1 MILLIDNYDSFVYN
15 LKQYLAELGEEVV
28 VRRNDGITPEEA
40 LSLAPSRIVI
50 SPGPKTPAEA
60 GASVGIIRRGAGSI
74 PILGVCLGHQAIAAA
89 FGGRVVRAGR
99 LMHGKTSPIHHD
111 GKTVFAGLDNPFEA
125 ARYHSLIVEE
135 KSLPSELEVSA
146 RTPEGEV
153 MGIRHRRFPVEG
165 VQFHPESILTR
176 SGKRLLYNFVSG
188 KVAHIPIKEAID
200 QVISGRDLSRAE
212 AAAVMETIM
221 NGDATPAQISAFV
234 TGLRLKGETVEE
246 IAGCAETMRTKA
258 VKIRVPAGA
267 TVVDTCGTGGDK
279 SNTFNISTAAAL
291 IAAGAGVAVAKHGN
305 RSVSS
310 RCGSAD
316 VLQGLGVNILA
327 RPETMEKCL
336 AETGIAF
343 LFAPALHAAM
353 KHALA
358 PRREI
363 GIRTVFN
370 ILGPLSNPAGAK
382 IQLLGVY
389 SEELTETLARSLL
402 ALGSE
407 RAWVV
412 HGGDGLDEITLAG
425 PTVVSELRGG
435 EVRTFHLDP
444 AEHGLKICR
453 PEELKGGDAGE
464 NGRII
469 LEILEGKRGPRS
481 DVACLNAAAAI
492 LLAGLAADLGEGIA
506 RARESVSSGRA
517 MKKLQD
523 LRRLTN

>member
-15 LKQYLAELGEEVV
+15 LKQHLGELGEEVV
-28 VRRNDGITPEEA
+28 VRRNDAVSPEEVA
-40 LSLAPSRIVI
+40 SLAPSRIVI
-50 SPGPKTPAEA
+50 SPGPKTPAQA
-60 GASVGIIRRGAGSI
+60 GASVEIIRRFAGSI

-89 FGGRVVRAGR
+89 FGGAVVRAGR

-111 GKTVFAGLDNPFEA
+111 GKTIFAGLDNPFEA

-135 KSLPSELEVSA
+135 KTLPPEFEVSA
-146 RTPEGEV
+146 RTPEGEI
-153 MGIRHRRFPVEG
+153 MAIRHREFPLEG

-176 SGKRLLYNFVSG
+176 PGKRLLYNFVSG
-188 KVAHIPIKEAID
+188 KVAHIPIKVAID
-200 QVISGRDLSRAE
+200 AVICGRDLSRAE
-212 AAAVMETIM
+212 AAEVMETIM
-221 NGDATPAQISAFV
+221 NGDATPSQISAFV

-246 IAGCAETMRTKA
+246 IAGCAETMRMKA
-258 VKIRVPAGA
+258 VKIRAPAGKA
-267 TVVDTCGTGGDK
+267 VLDTCGTGGDK
-279 SNTFNISTAAAL
+279 AHTFNISTAAAL
-291 IAAGAGVAVAKHGN
+291 IAAGAGVVVAKHGN

-316 VLQGLGVNILA
+316 VFQELGVNILA
-327 RPETMEKCL
+327 GPETMERCL
-336 AETGIAF
+336 AEAGIAF

-353 KHALA
+353 KYALT

-382 IQLLGVY
+382 VQLLGVY
-389 SEELTETLARSLL
+389 SEELTERLARVLA

-412 HGGDGLDEITLAG
+412 HGVDGLDEITLAG
-425 PTVVSELRGG
+425 PTIVSELTEGA
-435 EVRTFHLDP
+435 VRTFHLDP
-444 AEHGLKICR
+444 SEYGLKICR

-464 NGRII
+464 NARII
-469 LEILEGKRGPRS
+469 LDILEGKQGPQS

-492 LLAGLAADLGEGIA
+492 LLAGHTADLGEGIA
-506 RARESVSSGRA
+506 RARESISSGQA
-517 MKKLQD
+517 MKKLED
-523 LRRLTN
+523 LRRLTK